1 MFNSIMLGLLGNVL
15 YACHTCNAYIVCVS
29 AWKDVAITS
38 YIIFMY
44 CTFIAIIT
52 NLVCTW
58 LAVKTES
65 LNVCAI
71 YKLSDC

>member
-1 MFNSIMLGLLGNVL
+1 MLGLLGNVL

-44 CTFIAIIT
+44 CTFSYYHESCLHVACCKDRVFECMCNIQIIRLLIDT
-52 NLVCTW
+52 Q
-58 LAVKTES
+58 
-65 LNVCAI
+65 
-71 YKLSDC
+71 